1 MKEVEKM
8 KSKILILIMCFLF
21 LVPPLIYPQQIK
33 EIEFKN
39 QLITDILLAL
49 AEMSGKSIIP
59 DETVDGRASYF
70 FSEMD
75 FETALTVFLQT
86 YKLHFRKEG
95 DIYYVSKVHTEY
107 DPDMK
112 LVTLDAEDVDVTYLI
127 RSVSRSIGK
136 TILYDSIPS
145 QTVTVHTKRVEPEKL
160 LEIIMKRF
168 PNYTVERDK
177 DYFYIKRIVERPP
190 RPGEREP
197 VAEKIKITRENDYYS
212 ISIDKASFNE
222 TIDSFFSEAEFEYSM
237 LMKRDQLIN
246 NVRFSNKSFD
256 ELLRLLCEQANADYK
271 KVGRIYYIFEIS
283 QNDVLK
289 KFKSTVRIP
298 LTYNA
303 VEEVIKL
310 FPPELASS
318 KFFKIDTNTNSII
331 LSGSLEEIGPIQEFI
346 VEIDTPIGNQRFYR
360 FDLNYINV
368 KDLKSIIP
376 VTFKYD
382 LLITIPNT
390 NSFVMLLSPE
400 KKKLLEQYLKLID
413 KSGDVAYVKLKY
425 IKAEN
430 LKKNLPPSISQDD
443 IIETGDPSIVFVKG
457 SPQKLDNFYK
467 ELAVLDQPVPQVR
480 YDLLV
485 IQFQEGE
492 TINWN
497 QNLTDNVFTV
507 SKITDHEEGA
517 FLGSIG
523 KLISLNFD
531 VVSNFGYQFAL
542 QLNYDLTEDRAKIL
556 ADTSL
561 NGLSGEEI
569 MFQNTTTVRFRE
581 YETDPNTGNLR
592 QTGVVREIVSGL
604 IINVK
609 GWVSGHGMIT
619 MDVEATVSRLGTG
632 ASTDT
637 TREPTTFEKVLK
649 THVRTPSGTPIAIGG
664 LITEENGT
672 TISKIPILADI
683 PLLGYLFQTKKETL
697 DRSEFVIYIVPHV
710 EYLEREEVSLNNRME
725 RLYNKFF

>member
-1 MKEVEKM
+1 
-8 KSKILILIMCFLF
+8 LIICFIY
-21 LVPPLIYPQQIK
+21 LVPTPIFPQQIK

-49 AEMSGKSIIP
+49 AEMTGKSIIP
-59 DETVDGRASYF
+59 DETVGGKASYF

-75 FETALTVFLQT
+75 FETALKVFLQT
-86 YKLHFRKEG
+86 YKLHYRKEG
-95 DIYYVSKVHTEY
+95 DIYYVSKIRT
-107 DPDMK
+107 DFNPDTK

-127 RSVSRSIGK
+127 RSVARSIGK

-145 QTVTVHTKRVEPEKL
+145 QTVTVHTKRVSPEKL

-168 PNYTVERDK
+168 PNYTLESDK

-190 RPGEREP
+190 KPGERRP
-197 VAEKIKITRENDYYS
+197 VAEKINILRKNDVYS

-222 TIDSFFSEAEFEYSM
+222 IIDSFFTKAEYEYSM
-237 LMKRDQLIN
+237 LMRRDQLIN
-246 NVRFSNKSFD
+246 NVRFKNKSFD
-256 ELLRLLCEQANADYK
+256 VLLRLLCEQANADYK
-271 KVGRIYYIFEIS
+271 KVGSIYYIFEIS

-289 KFKSTVRIP
+289 KFKSTVMIP
-298 LTYNA
+298 LKYSA

-318 KFFKIDTNTNSII
+318 KLFKIDTITNSII
-331 LSGSLEEIGPIQEFI
+331 LSGSLEEIGPIQDF
-346 VEIDTPIGNQRFYR
+346 VAEIDQPIGNQQFYR
-360 FDLNYINV
+360 FDLDYINV

-390 NSFVMLLSPE
+390 NSFVIRISPE
-400 KKKLLEQYLKLID
+400 KKEHLDQYLKLID
-413 KSGDVAYVKLKY
+413 KSEDVAFVKLKY
-425 IKAEN
+425 IKSEN
-430 LKKNLPPSISQDD
+430 LKENLPPSISQSD

-457 SPQKLDNFYK
+457 SSQKLDKFYK

-492 TINWN
+492 TIDWN
-497 QNLTDNVFTV
+497 QNLTDNVFMV
-507 SKITDHEEGA
+507 SKATDQEQDA

-531 VVSNFGYQFAL
+531 VVSNFGAQFAL

-569 MFQNTTTVRFRE
+569 KFQNTTTVRFRE
-581 YETDPNTGNLR
+581 FETDPNTGNLR

-604 IINVK
+604 IINVM
-609 GWVSGHGMIT
+609 GWVSGQGMIT
-619 MDVEATVSRLGTG
+619 MDVEATVSRLGSG

-649 THVRTPSGTPIAIGG
+649 TNIRTPSGKPIAIGG
-664 LITEENGT
+664 LITEEDGT
-672 TISKIPILADI
+672 TIQKIPVLADI
-683 PLLGYLFQTKKETL
+683 PLFGYLFQTRKEIL

-710 EYLEREEVSLNNRME
+710 EYLEKEEMSLNNRME

>member
-1 MKEVEKM
+1 MKL
-8 KSKILILIMCFLF
+8 KIFIAIICCILLTPTLIF
-21 LVPPLIYPQQIK
+21 PQQIK

-49 AEMSGKSIIP
+49 AEMAGKSIIP

-70 FSEMD
+70 FAEMD
-75 FETALTVFLQT
+75 FETALKVFLQT
-86 YKLHFRKEG
+86 YKLHYRKEG
-95 DIYYVSKVHTEY
+95 DIYYVSKIHTDF
-107 DPDMK
+107 DPDTK

-127 RSVSRSIGK
+127 RSVARSIGK

-145 QTVTVHTKRVEPEKL
+145 QTVTVHTKRVAPEKL

-168 PNYTVERDK
+168 PNYTVESDK

-190 RPGEREP
+190 KPGERRP
-197 VAEKIKITRENDYYS
+197 IAEKINISRENDVYS

-222 TIDSFFSEAEFEYSM
+222 TIDSLFSKAEYEYSM
-237 LMKRDQLIN
+237 LIRRDQLIN
-246 NVRFSNKSFD
+246 NVRFRRKSFD

-271 KVGRIYYIFEIS
+271 KVGNIYYIFEIS

-298 LTYNA
+298 LTYSA

-331 LSGSLEEIGPIQEFI
+331 LSGSLEEIGPIQDFI
-346 VEIDTPIGNQRFYR
+346 AEIDQPIGNQQFYR
-360 FDLNYINV
+360 FDLDYINV

-376 VTFKYD
+376 ATFKYD
-382 LLITIPNT
+382 LLIPIPNA
-390 NSFVMLLSPE
+390 NSFVMLISPE
-400 KKKLLEQYLKLID
+400 KKAHLDQYLKLID
-413 KSGDVAYVKLKY
+413 RGDDVAFVKLKY
-425 IKAEN
+425 IKSEN

-457 SPQKLDNFYK
+457 SPQKLDSFYK

-507 SKITDHEEGA
+507 SKANDQEHGA

-531 VVSNFGYQFAL
+531 VVSNFGAQFAL

-561 NGLSGEEI
+561 NGLSGEEVK
-569 MFQNTTTVRFRE
+569 FQNTTTVRFRE
-581 YETDPNTGNLR
+581 FETDPNTGNLR

-604 IINVK
+604 IINVM
-609 GWVSGHGMIT
+609 GWVSGQGMIT
-619 MDVEATVSRLGTG
+619 MDVEATVSRLGSG

-637 TREPTTFEKVLK
+637 TREPTTFEKVLQ
-649 THVRTPSGTPIAIGG
+649 TNIRTPSGKPIAIGG
-664 LITEENGT
+664 LITEEKGT
-672 TISKIPILADI
+672 TVQKIPVLADI
-683 PLLGYLFQTKKETL
+683 PLLGYLFQTRKETL
-697 DRSEFVIYIVPHV
+697 DRSEFVIYLVPHV
-710 EYLEREEVSLNNRME
+710 EYLEKEEVSLNNRME